1 MCLGRSLEYKL
12 AEFCAHGGFGMIM
25 SRFDQGDTATTGF
38 NARVSVG
45 MVLEFAA
52 DNSICAR

>member
-12 AEFCAHGGFGMIM
+12 TEFCAHGGFGVVMTC
-25 SRFDQGDTATTGF
+25 FDQGDAATVGF

-52 DNSICAR
+52 DDSICAR